1 MAEKQSYEKLE
12 KQILELEKT
21 ESQYSQTWNSLKLN
35 EARLEALLKLS
46 LKTDES
52 KKVLV
57 DFALEQ
63 AIFLT
68 NSTIGYL
75 AFMNEDETI
84 LSMHSWSKQ
93 AMKNCGIIDK
103 PIDYPIMSTGL
114 WGEAVRQRKPVVTND
129 YPGQNPL
136 QKGLPKGHIPLDRH
150 MNVPIFDRDKIVA
163 VAGVGNKQKPYDESD
178 VRQLTLLI
186 QGMWTILKR
195 RASEAAFKKKEQE
208 LRSIFRAAPTG
219 IGMVCDRIIQK
230 VNTRFCEMTGYS
242 KNELIGQN
250 ARIVYPTD
258 EEFEYVGREKYR
270 QISEKGTGTIE
281 TKFQCKNGKIID
293 VLMSS
298 TPIDLND
305 LLKGVTFTALDIS
318 YLKKKELE
326 LSESEKKYRSMMEAM
341 EEATYICSSKYLVEY
356 MNPAMIKRTGRDALG
371 EPCHKV
377 IHGLDKKCPWC
388 VFEKVINGEPV
399 SHEIISPKDDRTYHI
414 SNSPLFHTD
423 GSAST
428 LTILRDI
435 TDFKKMENQLQ
446 QSQKMESLG
455 TLAGGIAHDFNN
467 ILFSVFGYLE
477 MAMEDV
483 PEDSPVRDNLE
494 EVLNGAQRARD
505 LVQQILTFSRQSDH
519 ELKPLKTQIVVRE
532 ALKLLRSSIPS
543 TIEINQNIDRGCG
556 LVMADPTNI
565 HQIVMN
571 LCTNAFHAM
580 EESGGKLSITLKEV
594 KLTIEDLKD
603 PAMAPGPHICL
614 MVADNGQGM
623 KQNIIDR
630 IFDPYF
636 TTKGTGKGTGLGLAV
651 IHGIVKD
658 YGGHISV
665 YSEPGKGSEFK
676 IYLPVIQS
684 SKAEGKIETDLPL
697 QRGNERV
704 LLVDDQ
710 DLVVQMERTILE
722 RLGYQ
727 VTVQT
732 NSIDALELFRAKS
745 DDFDLVITDMTMP
758 DMTGD
763 KLACELIRIR
773 SDIPVILC
781 TGFSETM
788 SEEKAADLGIK
799 GFLLKPILTKNL
811 SQKIREVLDESP
823 GLL

>member
-12 KQILELEKT
+12 QRILELEKK

-35 EARLEALLKLS
+35 EACLEALLKLS

-75 AFMNEDETI
+75 AFLNEDETI
-84 LSMHSWSKQ
+84 LSMYSWSKQ
-93 AMKNCGIIDK
+93 AMKNCEIFDK
-103 PIDYPIMSTGL
+103 PIDYPIISTGF

-129 YPGQNPL
+129 YTRPNPL
-136 QKGLPKGHIPLDRH
+136 KKGLPKGHIPLDRH
-150 MNVPIFDRDKIVA
+150 MNVPIFDKDKIVA
-163 VAGVGNKQKPYDESD
+163 VAGVGNKQEPYDEFD

-195 RASEAAFKKKEQE
+195 RASEAALKKNEQE

-230 VNTRFCEMTGYS
+230 VNNRVCEMTGYS
-242 KNELIGQN
+242 QNELIGQN
-250 ARIVYPTD
+250 ARFLYPTD
-258 EEFEYVGREKYR
+258 EEFEYVGKEKYR
-270 QISEKGTGTIE
+270 QISDKGTGTVE
-281 TKFQCKNGKIID
+281 TKFQCKNGKIMD

-371 EPCHKV
+371 ELCHKV

-388 VFEKVINGEPV
+388 VFEKVIKDEPIN
-399 SHEIISPKDDRTYHI
+399 HEIVSPKDDRTYHI
-414 SNSPLFHTD
+414 SNSPIFHTD
-423 GSAST
+423 GSASK

-446 QSQKMESLG
+446 QSQKMESIG

-467 ILFSVFGYLE
+467 ILFPVFGYLE

-483 PEDSPVRDNLE
+483 PEDSPVRDHLE
-494 EVLNGAQRARD
+494 EVLSGAQRARD

-603 PAMAPGPHICL
+603 PAMDPGPHICL

-636 TTKGTGKGTGLGLAV
+636 TTKEMGKGTGLGLAV

-658 YGGHISV
+658 YGGYISV

-684 SKAEGKIETDLPL
+684 SKAEGKIETNLPL
-697 QRGNERV
+697 QRGTERV

-710 DLVVQMERTILE
+710 DLVLQMERTILE

-763 KLACELIRIR
+763 KLACELIKIR

-788 SEEKAADLGIK
+788 SEEKAAYLGIK
-799 GFLLKPILTKNL
+799 GFLLKPILTKDL